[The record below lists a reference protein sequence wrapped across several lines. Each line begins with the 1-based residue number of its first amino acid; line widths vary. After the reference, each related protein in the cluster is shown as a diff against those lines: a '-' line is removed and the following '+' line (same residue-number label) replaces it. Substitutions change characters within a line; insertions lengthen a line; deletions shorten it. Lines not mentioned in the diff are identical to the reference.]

1 MTNKPGGFI
10 WYELMTTDPDAAA
23 RFYGAV
29 IGWRIGGEARPV
41 PGGPDYRMILRGDG
55 GHAGGVMAI
64 DAEMKRH
71 GAHPFWLAYLQ
82 VADVDATVRAI
93 EADGGRALMPAMDL
107 PVGRIAMV
115 TDPMGAP
122 FYVMTPIPPPGQPDA
137 KSDVFDPAQAQRV
150 RWNELTSRDLPR
162 AKAFYAKHF
171 GFEFNEVMPMGPMG
185 DYCFIDHAG
194 LRTGA
199 MMQAPA
205 ESPFATWLFFFGVDS
220 VSAAKAAIEAGGGS
234 VMHGPMEVPGGQW
247 IVVAT
252 DPQGAPFG
260 VVGAKGGE
268 ASA

>member
-1 MTNKPGGFI
+1 MASTGGFI

-29 IGWRIGGEARPV
+29 VGWTIGGEARPV

-55 GHAGGVMAI
+55 GHAGGVIAI
-64 DAEMKRH
+64 DDEMRSH

-82 VADVDATVRAI
+82 VADVDAALHAI
-93 EADGGRALMPAMDL
+93 AADGGRTLMPPMDL

-115 TDPMGAP
+115 ADPLGAP

-137 KSDVFDPAQAQRV
+137 RSDVFHPARPQHV
-150 RWNELTSRDLPR
+150 RWNELMSSDLAR

-171 GFEFNEVMPMGPMG
+171 GFEFNEAMPMGELG

-194 LRTGA
+194 ERLGA
-199 MMQAPA
+199 MMRKPPEVPMGAWQ
-205 ESPFATWLFFFGVDS
+205 FYFGVVS
-220 VSAAKAAIEAGGGS
+220 VSAAKAAIESGGGT
-234 VMHGPMEVPGGQW
+234 VMMGPHQVPGGEW

-252 DPQGAPFG
+252 DPQGAPIG
-260 VVGAKGGE
+260 VVGALGD
-268 ASA
+268 